1 MGDVVRQPLPPTK
14 ERRPSC
20 DGSAELETQEEA
32 AFFALLA
39 TRPGTKASAI
49 ACVKHVAACGLAS
62 DEKAGLARDDGGIAA
77 GVVNEVSL
85 TYARGGFLAALFVC
99 DEAAQKEP
107 AKSELADIKS
117 SSLGRTT
124 AFLGGFY
131 VPIRSKLASLNDR
144 FQLLG
149 PGPRTAKS

>member
-1 MGDVVRQPLPPTK
+1 LPPTK

-32 AFFALLA
+32 AFFPLLA
-39 TRPGTKASAI
+39 TRPGTKAFGDRLRQTRRR
-49 ACVKHVAACGLAS
+49 VWPGVGR
-62 DEKAGLARDDGGIAA
+62 KAGLARDDGGIAA

-85 TYARGGFLAALFVC
+85 TYAGGDFLAALFVC